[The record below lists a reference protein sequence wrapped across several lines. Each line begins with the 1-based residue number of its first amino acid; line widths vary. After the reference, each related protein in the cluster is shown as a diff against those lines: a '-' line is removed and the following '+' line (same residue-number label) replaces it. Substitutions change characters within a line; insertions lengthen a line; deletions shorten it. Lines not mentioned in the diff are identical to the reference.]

1 MADSKKSSLLSA
13 VNKLKTAKK
22 NSTGSQDD
30 GTKGAKR
37 RNSAG
42 EELKNKIR
50 DAVSKFA
57 DE

>member
-13 VNKLKTAKK
+13 VNKLKAAKK
-22 NSTGSQDD
+22 NSISSQDD
-30 GTKGAKR
+30 GTKSRKR
-37 RNSAG
+37 RDSAG
-42 EELKNKIR
+42 EELREKIR